1 MCLGPFEWDLTL
13 TALYHECGWFTAEQY
28 RQFADAYGYD
38 VRRSASW
45 PLLRGI
51 RMLRMVTWLGQSA
64 ADDLERERQLRFRL
78 KTLRAGTAPAG
89 WNGY

>member
-1 MCLGPFEWDLTL
+1 
-13 TALYHECGWFTAEQY
+13 
-28 RQFADAYGYD
+28 
-38 VRRSASW
+38 
-45 PLLRGI
+45 
-51 RMLRMVTWLGQSA
+51 MVTWLGQSA